1 MSEGRLRPHAARR
14 AELVQELEFLG
25 VDYPESCTVEVLRE
39 LLRTEYRLLDA
50 AEHHPGF
57 SKKTLSELQAFC
69 VQRGVRF
76 APTDTRGTLMLL
88 LLGTGCTSAA
98 QPLSSKGSNGSKG
111 YKGSATTTEDKQEP
125 EEPPAVPASNDRQIA
140 WLDREIKDL
149 EERLRVLRSLR
160 ASVSHES

>member
-1 MSEGRLRPHAARR
+1 
-14 AELVQELEFLG
+14 
-25 VDYPESCTVEVLRE
+25 
-39 LLRTEYRLLDA
+39 
-50 AEHHPGF
+50 
-57 SKKTLSELQAFC
+57 
-69 VQRGVRF
+69 
-76 APTDTRGTLMLL
+76 
-88 LLGTGCTSAA
+88 
-98 QPLSSKGSNGSKG
+98 LSSKGSNGSKG